1 MTDTAYL
8 AITILLAVIV
18 LPIIIVATAKIADYA
33 LRRAKRH
40 RKE

>member
-1 MTDTAYL
+1 MNDTAYL
-8 AITILLAVIV
+8 AITLLAAFIV
-18 LPIIIVATAKIADYA
+18 LPIVIFATAKIADYA